1 MNITMTAV
9 EDVSVFRFNG
19 FLNYESIARVRSVFS
34 GKTKDDNK
42 LVFNLS
48 DLNFVG
54 SIGITDF
61 VEVIIQINL
70 ESAKGVALCGVSS
83 EFQRIISAKNSS
95 IAFFHNEDQ
104 AVKSFYGMNV
114 VTAQTFL
121 ESEDLLQPDSGENE
135 S

>member
-1 MNITMTAV
+1 MNITMKAI

-48 DLNFVG
+48 ELNFVG
-54 SIGITDF
+54 SVGITDF
-61 VEVIIQINL
+61 IEVIIQISA

-95 IAFFHNEDQ
+95 IAFFYNEDQ
-104 AVKSFYGMNV
+104 AVKSFYGMNLN
-114 VTAQTFL
+114 ASQTFL
-121 ESEDLLQPDSGENE
+121 ESEDLLETDSGENE